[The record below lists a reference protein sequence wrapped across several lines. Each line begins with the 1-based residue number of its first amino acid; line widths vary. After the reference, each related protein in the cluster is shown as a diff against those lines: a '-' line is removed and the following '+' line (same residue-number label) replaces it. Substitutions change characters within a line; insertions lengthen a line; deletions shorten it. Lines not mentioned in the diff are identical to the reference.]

1 MGFNA
6 SNERFIFKKKRD
18 KNWMRFNA
26 SDRNLRMDIYHRV
39 FFLSKTY
46 KTNSPS
52 YEDCCH
58 LFYLFIYLIPLLVP
72 PPPYPKMS
80 KLIY

>member
-39 FFLSKTY
+39 FFYPKPTKRILPPTR
-46 KTNSPS
+46 TVVT
-52 YEDCCH
+52 
-58 LFYLFIYLIPLLVP
+58 FFIYLFI
-72 PPPYPKMS
+72 
-80 KLIY
+80 